1 MLQLIIKNIWI
12 KFKFIKRVLNSNLI
26 ETTVS
31 IWTSV
36 ATNPSGIVCIKK
48 NNRIVLNGFLY
59 YPTDVPSGTI
69 VTVGTVGSTARPT
82 RAATI
87 LVGVLG
93 NDAETQGFTIGEVN
107 SSGEI
112 IVKNSLSINAR
123 HFYFDAVW
131 DV

>member
-1 MLQLIIKNIWI
+1 MNGYLAHSVDVSPN
-12 KFKFIKRVLNSNLI
+12 
-26 ETTVS
+26 ET
-31 IWTSV
+31 
-36 ATNPSGIVCIKK
+36 
-48 NNRIVLNGFLY
+48 
-59 YPTDVPSGTI
+59 
-69 VTVGTVGSTARPT
+69 VTVGTVDSSARPT
-82 RAATI
+82 RAVSI

-112 IVKNSLSINAR
+112 KVKNSLSVNAR